1 IPAASMG
8 HLFKFYQLFSTLS
21 PLVFTGRPYRG
32 HYHTATS
39 ASPQATSMIECCL
52 VNTVD
57 AQISPAQ
64 PKAST
69 LSQGLPWASLLL
81 AKARAMQPEL
91 WQWMEGQTLLEASA
105 VQIRRMRPMGGLPRP
120 SCAT

>member
-1 IPAASMG
+1 
-8 HLFKFYQLFSTLS
+8 
-21 PLVFTGRPYRG
+21 
-32 HYHTATS
+32 
-39 ASPQATSMIECCL
+39 MIECCL

-105 VQIRRMRPMGGLPRP
+105 FQISCMRSMAMLSRPTWAAVGRRSTPLGRIMYRIKQKVIPENIIRQSL
-120 SCAT
+120 S